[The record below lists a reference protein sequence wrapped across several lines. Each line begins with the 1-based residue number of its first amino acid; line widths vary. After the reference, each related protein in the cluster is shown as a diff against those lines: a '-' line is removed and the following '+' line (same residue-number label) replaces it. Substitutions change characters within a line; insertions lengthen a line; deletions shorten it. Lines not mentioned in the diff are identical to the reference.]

1 MVGTDGNLQEFSIK
15 FLLLWIVVLI
25 IVRINKSSIHA
36 SKGTENTKNVTKR
49 LEGKEAILIIV
60 LPNN

>member
-15 FLLLWIVVLI
+15 FLLLWIVV